1 MVGEEEKNGNGLNI
15 TIGVDLAPMMR
26 MVVVMMVMKLVEV
39 VGNLKKGRKMNQ
51 TSNYEANSRQRY
63 MCSLGYPKKT
73 LMLNFAM
80 VKKSRHRFCDEDI
93 DRCGSNWSKGTK
105 CAILTPKF
113 GYFGLNVN
121 FLFWNCDFCQQGILP
136 KKNAKIYLFWKRALV
151 CLHNFSRSCQEHL

>member
-39 VGNLKKGRKMNQ
+39 VGNLKKKGRKMNQ
-51 TSNYEANSRQRY
+51 TSNYEGNSRQRY

-105 CAILTPKF
+105 MCNFDSKIWIFGAICQ
-113 GYFGLNVN
+113 
-121 FLFWNCDFCQQGILP
+121 FLD
-136 KKNAKIYLFWKRALV
+136 ALAS
-151 CLHNFSRSCQEHL
+151 LKTMLDIK

>member
-1 MVGEEEKNGNGLNI
+1 
-15 TIGVDLAPMMR
+15 MMR

-80 VKKSRHRFCDEDI
+80 VKKSRHRFRDEGI
-93 DRCGSNWSKGTK
+93 DRRGSNWPKGTK
-105 CAILTPKF
+105 MC
-113 GYFGLNVN
+113 N
-121 FLFWNCDFCQQGILP
+121 FDCIYPSQRQNLLP
-136 KKNAKIYLFWKRALV
+136 TLEIII
-151 CLHNFSRSCQEHL
+151 HNFQKIQNFGKNSKI